1 MGHNTKVRLIAICV
15 MLLGLVGSGI
25 LSTAIASSQGQHE
38 LVYTD
43 RAEEGDPPQI
53 ALGIAMGAFRGIFV
67 NILWLE
73 ATEAKEEGR
82 FYESIELA
90 RMITTLQPRL
100 PQVWTFHAWNMSY
113 NISVTTHT
121 PEERW
126 QWVKAGINLIRNEG
140 IRANPNDMHMHKELG
155 WIFLH
160 KVAGYTDDAN
170 QHYKRQFAYQW
181 HNIMGPPPTIDPEH
195 RERYEVIEQYA
206 QWMQKIID
214 APDSRSQLRDAN
226 PIADEIASA
235 YEAGFGLGIRLGAG
249 SSDDE
254 EFLRRFQLN
263 RELIK
268 AGKLWIIEEQSGPKT
283 KLMYAMSQQ
292 FDNPQDWDD
301 LANFLRKQ
309 LLINEYNMEPVRMGQ
324 QIRKFGPIDWR
335 LPAAHA
341 LYWSSRGTDVG
352 RMEVTARNRTSLD
365 FLNAF
370 RIVMQSVQ
378 DLWRHGDLYF
388 NYIDIHQGRAAY
400 YQAVPNVYFVPTYGS
415 MLNEVVNASGIYE
428 ADHKPYRQ
436 YAVGYENFLRD
447 AIRFFYRRGDIKNA
461 NFWFDKL
468 RNFEGVNVNDP
479 DFQYEMSLS
488 LKDFADK
495 QLYDSMGSPQV
506 AVSEVFASL
515 QSAYF
520 NGLMVKNMEVFNGQ
534 FDYARKAHAYYFKQ
548 QFNEVVA
555 STTTARMEFMDR
567 DFTFLAGQLFA
578 SMILT
583 VHPEQAELMYGYA
596 PEDLKRYAYD
606 SLVVQLKPLIDQ
618 QLEDGKGDEPFEILF
633 PEPAGMEQFRVFY
646 QAKIDER
653 SGRGAEG
660 VKSN

>member
-1 MGHNTKVRLIAICV
+1 MGHNTKVRLIAILV
-15 MLLGLVGSGI
+15 MVLGLFASGI
-25 LSTAIASSQGQHE
+25 LTTAIAASQGQHE

-43 RAEEGDPPQI
+43 RAEDGDPPQV

-73 ATEAKEEGR
+73 ATAAKEEGR

-90 RMITTLQPRL
+90 SMITKLQPRL

-126 QWVKAGINLIRNEG
+126 EWVKAGIDLLRKEG
-140 IRANPNDMHMHKELG
+140 LKANPNDMHMHKELG
-155 WIFLH
+155 WMFLH

-170 QHYKRQFAYQW
+170 QYYKRQFAYQW
-181 HNIMGPPPTIDPEH
+181 QNIMGTAPVINPD
-195 RERYEVIEQYA
+195 ERGRAQVIEQYA
-206 QWMQKIID
+206 QWVQKIVD
-214 APDSRSQLRDAN
+214 APDSRTLLAQAN
-226 PIADEIASA
+226 PTADQIARA
-235 YEAGFGLGIRLGAG
+235 YEDGFNLNSRLGADTA
-249 SSDDE
+249 STE
-254 EFLRRFQLN
+254 EFLRRYQIDMQIV
-263 RELIK
+263 R
-268 AGKLWIIEEQSGPKT
+268 AGKEWTIEEVSGPKT
-283 KLMYAMSQQ
+283 KLMHAIREQ
-292 FDNPQDWDD
+292 FDDEQDWDD
-301 LANFLRKQ
+301 LANYLRKK
-309 LLINEYNMEPVRMGQ
+309 LLVEEYNMEPVRMVQ
-324 QIRKFGPIDWR
+324 QVRKYGPIDWR

-352 RMEVTARNRTSLD
+352 RMEVNARTRTGMD
-365 FLNAF
+365 FLNAY
-370 RIVMQSVQ
+370 RIVMQSIQ

-388 NYIDIHQGRAAY
+388 NYLDVHEGRAAY
-400 YQAVPNVYFVPTYGS
+400 YQAVPNAYFVPTYGA

-447 AIRFFYRRGDIKNA
+447 AIRFFYRRGDTRSA
-461 NFWFDKL
+461 EFWFDKL

-479 DFQYEMSLS
+479 DFAYEMSLS

-495 QLYDSMGSPQV
+495 QLYDSLGSPQV

-515 QSAYF
+515 QSAFF
-520 NGLMVKNMEVFNGQ
+520 NGLMVRNMEVFNGQ
-534 FDYARKAHAYYFKQ
+534 WDYARKAHAYYFKQ

-555 STTTARMEFMDR
+555 STNTARMEFMDR

-578 SMILT
+578 SMIMT
-583 VHPEQAELMYGYA
+583 VHPEQAELLYGYA

-606 SLVVQLKPLIDQ
+606 SLAIQFKPLVDQ
-618 QLEDGKGDEPFEILF
+618 MASEGKSDPFETLF
-633 PEPAGMEQFRVFY
+633 PEPAGMELFRVQY
-646 QAKIDER
+646 EAKINAR
-653 SGRGAEG
+653 SNRGVEG
-660 VKSN
+660 VKQN